1 MVPDEALAAA
11 HTWLSH
17 HDRIAPGLIEGLYLV
32 GSLALDDW
40 QPRSDIDIVA
50 FTADPATD
58 DDAELLEAAHWAAA
72 AVLDRSVDGPR
83 LAWGD
88 VSVPPTPLHRPW
100 SLDGTFHHDAE
111 CFEINP
117 VTWHVLATDGVS
129 IRGPGRT
136 GLHVVDNLDDR
147 RAFVRDNIATYWRSV
162 ADMIAAALAD
172 TERTGFSAATT
183 EWCVLGIAR
192 MFVTFRTG
200 DVVSKSAA
208 GEFLAAE
215 APEHGPLVERAL
227 HIRQSP
233 VEPEPVDRATVV
245 DASELLERVIETIT
259 G

>member
-1 MVPDEALAAA
+1 MIPDEALAAIE
-11 HTWLSH
+11 TWLAH
-17 HDRIAPGLIEGLYLV
+17 HDRLAPGLVEGLYLV

-50 FTADPATD
+50 FSADPATD
-58 DDAELLEAAHWAAA
+58 EDAERLEVAHRAAA
-72 AVLDRSVDGPR
+72 SELERSVDGPR

-100 SLDGTFHHDAE
+100 SLDGVFHHDAE

-117 VTWHVLATDGVS
+117 ITWHTLATDGVS

-136 GLHVVDNLDDR
+136 GLHIVSDLDER
-147 RAFVRDNIATYWRSV
+147 RAFVRGNVATYWRSV

-172 TERTGFSAATT
+172 TDRTEFSAETT

-192 MFVTFRTG
+192 MFVTYRTG

-208 GEFLAAE
+208 GEFLATE
-215 APEHGPLVERAL
+215 APEYESLVERAL
-227 HIRQSP
+227 EIRRSP
-233 VEPEPVDRATVV
+233 LLPDPVDRAIAVAT
-245 DASELLERVIETIT
+245 AELLERVIETIT

>member
-1 MVPDEALAAA
+1 MIPDEAQVAIE
-11 HTWLSH
+11 TWLAQ
-17 HDRIAPGLIEGLYLV
+17 HDRLAPGLVEGLYLV

-40 QPRSDIDIVA
+40 QPRSDIDVVV

-58 DDAELLEAAHWAAA
+58 EDAERLEAAHQ
-72 AVLDRSVDGPR
+72 AVASELDRTVDGPR

-100 SLDGTFHHDAE
+100 SLDGAFHHDAE

-117 VTWHVLATDGVS
+117 VTWYTLATSGVS

-136 GLHVVDNLDDR
+136 GLHVVIDLDDR
-147 RAFVRDNIATYWRSV
+147 RAFVRGNTATYWRSV
-162 ADMIAAALAD
+162 ADMVAQALAD
-172 TERTGFSAATT
+172 AERTEFSAETT

-192 MFVTFRTG
+192 MFVTYRTG

-208 GEFLAAE
+208 GAFLAAE
-215 APEHGPLVERAL
+215 APEYESLVERSL
-227 HIRQSP
+227 EIRRAP
-233 VEPEPVDRATVV
+233 VAPDPVDRATVAGV
-245 DASELLERVIETIT
+245 SELLERVIETIA

>member
-1 MVPDEALAAA
+1 MIPDEALAAVD
-11 HTWLSH
+11 TWLAH
-17 HDRIAPGLIEGLYLV
+17 HDRVAPGLVEGLYLV
-32 GSLALDDW
+32 GSIALDDW

-50 FTADPATD
+50 FSADPATD
-58 DDAELLEAAHWAAA
+58 EDAERLQAAHRAAA
-72 AVLDRSVDGPR
+72 SELDRTVDGPR

-100 SLDGTFHHDAE
+100 SLDGAFHHDAE

-117 VTWHVLATDGVS
+117 VTWYTLATHGVA

-136 GLHVVDNLDDR
+136 GLHVVTDVDDR
-147 RAFVRDNIATYWRSV
+147 RAFVRGNVSTYWRSV
-162 ADMIAAALAD
+162 ADMVAAALAD
-172 TERTGFSAATT
+172 TDRTEFSAATT

-192 MFVTFRTG
+192 MFVTYRTG

-215 APEHGPLVERAL
+215 APEYRSLVGRAIE
-227 HIRQSP
+227 IRRSP
-233 VEPEPVDRATVV
+233 IEPDPVDRATLA
-245 DASELLERVIETIT
+245 DTSELLERVIETIT

>member
-1 MVPDEALAAA
+1 MIPDEAMVAVD
-11 HTWLSH
+11 TWLAH
-17 HDRIAPGLIEGLYLV
+17 HDRVAPGLIEGLYLV

-58 DDAELLEAAHWAAA
+58 DDAELLDVAHQAAA
-72 AVLDRSVDGPR
+72 SEVGRSIDGPR

-88 VSVPPTPLHRPW
+88 VSVPPTPIHRPW

-117 VTWHVLATDGVS
+117 VTWYTLAIHGVS

-136 GLHVVDNLDDR
+136 GLNVVTDLDDR
-147 RAFVRDNIATYWRSV
+147 RAFVRSNVATYWRSV
-162 ADMIAAALAD
+162 ADMVTGALAD
-172 TERTGFSAATT
+172 TDRTAFSAETT

-192 MFVTFRTG
+192 MFVTYRTG
-200 DVVSKSAA
+200 DVVSKTAA
-208 GEFLAAE
+208 GEYLVAE
-215 APEHGPLVERAL
+215 APEYEPLVVSAL
-227 HIRQSP
+227 EIRRSGRGL
-233 VEPEPVDRATVV
+233 EPVDRAT
-245 DASELLERVIETIT
+245 AAATAELLDRVVETIV